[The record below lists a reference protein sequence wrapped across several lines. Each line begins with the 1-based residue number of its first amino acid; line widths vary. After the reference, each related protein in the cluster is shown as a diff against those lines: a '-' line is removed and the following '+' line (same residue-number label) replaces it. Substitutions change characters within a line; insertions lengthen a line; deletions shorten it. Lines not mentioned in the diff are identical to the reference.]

1 MRWAIIRNWSADE
14 DSIHVCMWQSLRFQ
28 NPNRIMRVSTWR
40 IVPVRYWSTSRI
52 KKVSM
57 QSEGVK
63 GKESGE
69 AGPEPRGVRRTSVC
83 PGTPAQEYRAQA
95 D

>member
-1 MRWAIIRNWSADE
+1 
-14 DSIHVCMWQSLRFQ
+14 
-28 NPNRIMRVSTWR
+28 
-40 IVPVRYWSTSRI
+40 
-52 KKVSM
+52 M